1 MYLFPDLSSQHIE
14 DGYNRGGT
22 RAALCGT
29 STLTFER
36 WCQMRRAGIIIAFL
50 FVIFSFSGETRA
62 AAASPFAHLKF
73 RGIGPAV
80 SGGRVPAVAGT
91 DADPFL
97 YYAGS
102 SGGGVWRTTDGG
114 ITWDPVFAHKPVS
127 AIGAL
132 AIAASNKKIVWVGT
146 GEANPRNDDMTGDGV
161 WLSTDGGATF
171 KHRGL
176 DGTAMISRILVDPK
190 NPNIVLAAALGNAYI
205 DDENRGVYRTTDAGK
220 TWTKT
225 LYIGPGSGASDMDW
239 SPKTRAWY
247 SPASGN
253 SAATRG
259 T

>member
-1 MYLFPDLSSQHIE
+1 
-14 DGYNRGGT
+14 
-22 RAALCGT
+22 
-29 STLTFER
+29 
-36 WCQMRRAGIIIAFL
+36 
-50 FVIFSFSGETRA
+50 
-62 AAASPFAHLKF
+62 
-73 RGIGPAV
+73 
-80 SGGRVPAVAGT
+80 
-91 DADPFL
+91 
-97 YYAGS
+97 
-102 SGGGVWRTTDGG
+102 VWRTTDGG

-220 TWTKT
+220 TWKELAALRLFGLLPLASALAIVGFGVFFTVRGFT
-225 LYIGPGSGASDMDW
+225 QIGYYRLLPATEIRAYREPTNCTGPYFSWPLSELRKFDEKSGLLVLSLDTA
-239 SPKTRAWY
+239 P
-247 SPASGN
+247 
-253 SAATRG
+253 
-259 T
+259 